1 MFNLI
6 NNPMKKNLLYVL
18 AFALIAVVSSCKKE
32 EDPKFNKE
40 PYASTTD
47 AQNKAAIEQAG
58 EDALAKLEDLKDTEE
73 MEAVSSLMLKMD
85 VDPISDGYK
94 SSMVMKPFVSM
105 ANFKAGKINSSKLTY
120 SMANLKT
127 SAEFEAD
134 WAEVEGTWDWT
145 GYGWTR
151 ETNPGKVV
159 INFPKDSLDTENS
172 ATLEIIKPTFYEG
185 YVSDPST
192 EEMLPESFSASLSID
207 GTEVITFD
215 FTGTYSDAPS
225 VDVEATLNVAGF
237 ELYGSV
243 EANTSRVAALQT
255 FTYEPEGL
263 TIYSV
268 GYEMTGNFSEE
279 NVANVQEDLEENGN
293 VSAIGRVF
301 SFVKAHVQIFN
312 IKLAADIDIAGGAN
326 AAQNI
331 INKYEDEEIETEEE
345 YEAFIN
351 DILGA
356 INGNVFLRI
365 LYADT
370 NTMIAYAE
378 AYYDREIE
386 EPSVQFVFGDGSK
399 IDADVYMEENF
410 ADMVADLEDFINE
423 IEEDFALD
431 IDDDYEYG
439 K

>member
-1 MFNLI
+1 
-6 NNPMKKNLLYVL
+6 MKKNLLFLL
-18 AFALIAVVSSCKKE
+18 AFAIVAVVSSCKKD

-40 PYASTTD
+40 PYASKTD
-47 AQNKAAIEQAG
+47 AENKAAIEQAG
-58 EDALAKLEDLKDTEE
+58 EDALAKLEELKETEE

-85 VDPISDGYK
+85 DPSAPSLK
-94 SSMVMKPFVSM
+94 SSMVMKPFASL
-105 ANFKAGKINSSKLTY
+105 ANFKAGKINSTKLSY
-120 SMANLKT
+120 SITNLKT

-134 WAEVEGTWDWT
+134 WAEVEGTWDWM
-145 GYGWTR
+145 GFYWER
-151 ETNPGKVV
+151 NPNPGKVV

-172 ATLEIIKPTFYEG
+172 ATLEINKPTFYEG

-192 EEMLPESFSASLSID
+192 EEMLPETFSASLSID

-215 FTGTYSDAPS
+215 FTGAYSNAPS

-243 EANTSRVAALQT
+243 EANTSRIAALQT
-255 FTYEPEGL
+255 FTYEPENL

-279 NVANVQEDLEENGN
+279 NVENVQEDLDENGN
-293 VSAIGRVF
+293 ISAIGRVF
-301 SFVKAHVQIFN
+301 SYVKAHIQIFN
-312 IKLAADIDIAGGAN
+312 IKLAADVDVAGGAS
-326 AAQNI
+326 AAQNLM
-331 INKYEDEEIETEEE
+331 NKYEDSELETEEE

-351 DILGA
+351 DVLGA

-399 IDADVYMEENF
+399 VDAAIYMEENF
-410 ADMVADLEDFINE
+410 EDMVADLEDFINE
-423 IEEDFALD
+423 IEADFALD